1 VSRRWC
7 AALAGGGVRIAV
19 QITPNAKRTEVLGV
33 LDDALKIKVQA
44 RPVEGQANAALVKYL
59 AGALKVA
66 RSSVAITHGH
76 TSKRKLVDIA
86 SAALTPDA
94 VEGLLLGDQ
103 AGKA

>member
-1 VSRRWC
+1 VSGPWC

-33 LDDALKIKVQA
+33 FDDALKIKLQA
-44 RPVEGQANAALVKYL
+44 QPIEGKANAALVKYL

-76 TSKRKLVDIA
+76 TNKRKLLEIG
-86 SAALTPDA
+86 AAGLTPEA
-94 VEGLLLGDQ
+94 VECLLLGDQ
-103 AGKA
+103 AGSA